1 MPASTSCLC
10 SNAQLLAA
18 INASAL
24 QMLSLMSLTGTTVN
38 PLYDSEAVMLAA
50 LANNLALIAD
60 NYNPG
65 GGGGGG
71 VIQSGNKATQ
81 VGVQGP
87 YAVAF
92 APALTGMTQN
102 AVIALT
108 GVMLDA
114 NGDTIGGPI
123 LQRDSITNAGFSFW
137 MIGLPTVIGDVG
149 WAVLSK

>member
-71 VIQSGNKATQ
+71 VIQNGHIAIQTGN
-81 VGVQGP
+81 QGP
-87 YAVAF
+87 YVVTF

-102 AVIALT
+102 AVIDVAPQM
-108 GVMLDA
+108 VDV
-114 NGDTIGGPI
+114 NGNV
-123 LQRDSITNAGFSFW
+123 LAASVQRDTITNAGFTFW
-137 MIGLPTVIGDVG
+137 LTGTPTVDSVAP